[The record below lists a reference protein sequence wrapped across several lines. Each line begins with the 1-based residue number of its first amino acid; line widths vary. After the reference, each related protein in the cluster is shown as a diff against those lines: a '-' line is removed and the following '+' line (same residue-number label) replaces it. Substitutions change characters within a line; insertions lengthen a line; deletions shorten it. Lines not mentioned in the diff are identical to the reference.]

1 MEDIVVSEQVVIPAS
16 ELIFQFSRSGG
27 PGGQNVNKVNSKATL
42 SWNVETTQALYPAT
56 LQRLRALASTKI
68 NTDGFLQITSQ
79 VHRDQLSNIQA
90 CRERLRGLVLE
101 ALKPPTI
108 RRPTKPTLGSK
119 RRRLDNKKIQSQ
131 KKQSRSKD
139 WD

>member
-131 KKQSRSKD
+131 KKQSRSKG